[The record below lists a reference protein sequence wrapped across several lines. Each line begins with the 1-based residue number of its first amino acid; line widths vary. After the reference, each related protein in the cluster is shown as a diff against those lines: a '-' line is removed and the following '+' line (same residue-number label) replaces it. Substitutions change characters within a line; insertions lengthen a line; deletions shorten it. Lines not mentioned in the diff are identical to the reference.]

1 MTSVSRREFLK
12 ALAAS
17 AGLFAA
23 GRTFAGAQFSTL
35 QFLVVGDSLIWG
47 QGLSET
53 DKFYS
58 LTAEWLRKDAFGR
71 PRNVDLKVKAHSG
84 ANLKYHPETAE
95 KFKKAGLDD
104 SYRFH
109 PEVNVGFPSI
119 WHQIEEAAAEYKR
132 DKKGAADLIMLSGG
146 ITDVSVN
153 EILDPY
159 GDDKKLLPLIEKHCR
174 DDMLDVLRHADR
186 NHPGCAIVVVGYYP
200 MLSPK
205 SPGSKLMNVWLEVM
219 GFPGGLKPVA
229 NNPVTRRLF
238 FNRLRK
244 RVVARSRIWTEASNR
259 NLQLAVDMFNA
270 GLPRKRAIFVRSPIT
285 EETTYE
291 MPNTLTF
298 RMGKHG
304 ESEDP
309 LAAARS
315 AECKRSFAEL
325 KRKTGLEN
333 SVRRCEIAG
342 IGHPDAAG
350 ARAYY
355 DAIRN
360 AIANETPVIRR
371 LAASR

>member
-1 MTSVSRREFLK
+1 MTPVSRREFIK
-12 ALAAS
+12 AIAAS

-23 GRTFAGAQFSTL
+23 GRTLAGVQSSVL

-47 QGLSET
+47 QGLPEK

-58 LTAEWLRKDAFGR
+58 LTADWLRKEAFGR

-95 KFKKAGLDD
+95 RFKKAGLDD

-109 PEVNVGFPSI
+109 PEVNVGWPSI

-146 ITDVSVN
+146 ITDISVTTV
-153 EILDPY
+153 LDPY
-159 GDDKKLLPLIEKHCR
+159 GDDKKLLPLIEKYCR

-186 NHPGCAIVVVGYYP
+186 NHPDAVIAVIGYYP

-205 SPGSKLMNVWLEVM
+205 SPGSKLMDVWLETM
-219 GFPGGLKPVA
+219 GFPDSLKPVA

-238 FNRLRK
+238 FNRLRRK
-244 RVVARSRIWTEASNR
+244 VLGRSRIWTEGSNR
-259 NLQLAVDMFNA
+259 NLQLAVDMFNT
-270 GLPRKRAIFVRSPIT
+270 GLPRKRAIFVKSPIT

-291 MPNTLTF
+291 TPNTLVF
-298 RMGKHG
+298 RMGKDG

-315 AECKRSFAEL
+315 AECKRSFDEL

-342 IGHPDAAG
+342 IGHPDPSG
-350 ARAYY
+350 SRAYY
-355 DAIRN
+355 DEIRN
-360 AIANETPVIRR
+360 AIANESSIIRR
-371 LAASR
+371 LALAR